1 MRTTR
6 LAIVAILFALLP
18 GRSVS
23 GRQARALPH
32 VLVLTDVG
40 DIEIE
45 VDVVHAP
52 ISAGRFLK
60 HVDAGFYTGGRF
72 HRTVKMDNQ
81 PDNQVKIEVIQA
93 SLNPNHS
100 NDAGDPIVLERT
112 NLTGLKHLD
121 GVVST
126 PRGAPDSARSGFFI
140 CINDQPSLDFG
151 GKRNPDGQGFAAFGR
166 VVKGMEDVVRKIQR
180 EPNNDLQNLTPP
192 IQILSIKRLQ

>member
-1 MRTTR
+1 MRTR
-6 LAIVAILFALLP
+6 LVIAAMLFAVLP

-32 VLVLTDVG
+32 VLVQTEAG

-45 VDVVHAP
+45 VDNVRAP
-52 ISAGRFLK
+52 ISAGKFLK
-60 HVDAGFYTGGRF
+60 HVDSGFYTGGRF

-81 PDNQVKIEVIQA
+81 PDNDVKIEVIQA
-93 SLNPNHS
+93 SLNPDHTNE
-100 NDAGDPIVLERT
+100 AGDPMPLERT
-112 NLTGLKHLD
+112 SATGLKHLD

-166 VVKGMEDVVRKIQR
+166 VVKGMDIVRKIQKA
-180 EPNNDLQNLTPP
+180 PNTDAQNLTPP
-192 IQILSIKRLQ
+192 IKILSVKRLQ

>member
-81 PDNQVKIEVIQA
+81 PDNEVKIEVIQA
-93 SLNPNHS
+93 SLNPNRA
-100 NDAGDPIVLERT
+100 NEAGDPIVLERT

-180 EPNNDLQNLTPP
+180 EPNNDAQNLTPP